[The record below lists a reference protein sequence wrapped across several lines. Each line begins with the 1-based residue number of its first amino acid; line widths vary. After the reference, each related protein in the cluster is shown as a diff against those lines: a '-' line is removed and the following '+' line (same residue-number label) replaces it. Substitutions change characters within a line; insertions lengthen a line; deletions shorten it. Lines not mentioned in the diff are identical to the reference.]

1 MGEGQGEGETK
12 YEREKKNMSN
22 SLYTKAKQALIAADI
37 DLESDTVKAVLVDGA
52 DYTPNLSAHQYLS
65 DIPSAG
71 RIATSGALQ
80 NKTVTDGVFDADDI
94 TVSSVSGDQFEYVI
108 LFKDTGVETTSRLIL
123 LIDTATGLPCTPNG
137 SDITIQWS
145 SGTDK
150 IFRLS

>member
-1 MGEGQGEGETK
+1 MA
-12 YEREKKNMSN
+12 N

-37 DLESDTVKAVLVDGA
+37 ELDADTIKAVFVDGA
-52 DYTPNLSAHQYLS
+52 DYTPNLATHQYLS
-65 DIPSAG
+65 DIPSAA
-71 RIATSGALQ
+71 RVATSGALQ

-94 TVSSVSGDQFEYVI
+94 TVAAVTGDQFEYIV
-108 LFKDTGVETTSRLIL
+108 LYKDTGVEVTSRLIL

-145 SGTDK
+145 SGADK